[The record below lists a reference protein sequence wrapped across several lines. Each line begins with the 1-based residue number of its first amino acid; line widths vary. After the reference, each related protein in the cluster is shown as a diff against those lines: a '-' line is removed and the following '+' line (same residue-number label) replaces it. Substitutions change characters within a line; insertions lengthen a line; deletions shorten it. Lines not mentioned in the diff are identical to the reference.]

1 MTTFRQRQIQADIQL
16 AWERDPIVL
25 LQRKATPELHG
36 QTVAVNCLKIK
47 GTFWRRGWD
56 SNPVHPLKTR
66 NLLILHGRPCRWNRS
81 NRRSRVQFRYRW
93 SRDPYVAWVR
103 LPHASAISVWFEGRC
118 QENEAAKGGNK
129 GKLIRL
135 FTELV
140 FGGASDNQIRLYS

>member
-56 SNPVHPLKTR
+56 SNPRMEVLQTSPLG
-66 NLLILHGRPCRWNRS
+66 LLGTAPNVRQYSEKRLS
-81 NRRSRVQFRYRW
+81 MSVRR
-93 SRDPYVAWVR
+93 
-103 LPHASAISVWFEGRC
+103 
-118 QENEAAKGGNK
+118 
-129 GKLIRL
+129 
-135 FTELV
+135 
-140 FGGASDNQIRLYS
+140 